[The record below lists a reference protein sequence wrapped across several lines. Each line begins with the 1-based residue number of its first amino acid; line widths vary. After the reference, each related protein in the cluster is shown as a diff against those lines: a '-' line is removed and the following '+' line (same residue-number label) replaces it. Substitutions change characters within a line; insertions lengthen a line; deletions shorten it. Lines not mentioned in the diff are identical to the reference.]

1 MLPRIFSDKKTLSDF
16 KKFHLSAILKPE
28 HLVLLAKTCHN
39 SYILKLCVR
48 LIPVDG
54 LNCMERVNWPRTRD
68 ILISIICI
76 GIILWYAWGLL
87 FGLFVHAVVL
97 LLLSMAVA
105 FLLTPAVNYLQ
116 MNNMPRL
123 IATLVMYALV
133 LIALGLLAYAIVF
146 SLIQQVLTF
155 QVTVVNYANA
165 LPDRL
170 TALENF
176 LVSNGIPQSSIND
189 ALNQVRGQATAF
201 ASALAN
207 NVLNIALIV
216 TNTFIDILLILV
228 LSFYFTLDGQHI
240 RDNLVGIAPKGW
252 MPHVLLF
259 EDALNRVVGNY
270 IRGQLTL
277 AVIIGVL
284 AGVGSAWLGLKD
296 YALIIGVLAFLF
308 ETIPMVGPTLAS
320 IPAILLS
327 LLLPEPFPRTFWIII
342 YFVAV
347 QMIESNI
354 LGPRIVG
361 HAVGLHPIAS
371 ILALIIGAQLFGA
384 FGALLA
390 TPIVAAAWV
399 VIASLYRSARGET
412 ADQMMAHRRS
422 GWVIRPPNSLLPRR
436 RKTGALSNGSSTDIG
451 LMSVPVHEE
460 EAVSKTPTQQENAR
474 SQTTATHVK
483 ATSIPLEHMDLLRP
497 VSTGKE
503 HESSPGGDEE
513 EEQ

>member
-1 MLPRIFSDKKTLSDF
+1 
-16 KKFHLSAILKPE
+16 
-28 HLVLLAKTCHN
+28 
-39 SYILKLCVR
+39 
-48 LIPVDG
+48 
-54 LNCMERVNWPRTRD
+54 MERVNWSRTRD
-68 ILISIICI
+68 ILICIICI

-97 LLLSMAVA
+97 LLLSMAAA

-116 MNNMPRL
+116 KNNMPRVV
-123 IATLVMYALV
+123 ATLVMYALV
-133 LIALGLLAYAIVF
+133 LIALGALAYALVF

-155 QVTVVNYANA
+155 QATVVIYVNA

-170 TALENF
+170 TALQQF
-176 LVSNGIPQSSIND
+176 LVTNGIPQSSIND
-189 ALNQVRGQATAF
+189 ALNQIRGQATAF
-201 ASALAN
+201 ATALAN

-216 TNTFIDILLILV
+216 TNTFIDILLIVV
-228 LSFYFTLDGQHI
+228 LSFYFTLDGKHI
-240 RDNLVGIAPKGW
+240 RDSLISIAPKRW
-252 MPHVLLF
+252 IPHVLLF

-284 AGVGSAWLGLKD
+284 AGVGSAWLGLSS

-327 LLLPEPFPRTFWIII
+327 LLLPDPFPRTFWIVI
-342 YFVAV
+342 YFIAV

-399 VIASLYRSARGET
+399 VIASLYHSARGET
-412 ADQMMAHRRS
+412 ADQIMAHRRT
-422 GWVIRPPNSLLPRR
+422 GWVIHPPNSLLPRR
-436 RKTGALSNGSSTDIG
+436 RKTGALSNGSNTDIG
-451 LMSVPVHEE
+451 AMRVPAHEE
-460 EAVSKTPTQQENAR
+460 EAGSKTPAQQENSR
-474 SQTTATHVK
+474 SETSTTPSHIK
-483 ATSIPLEHMDLLRP
+483 GNSIPLEHIDLLRP
-497 VSTGKE
+497 VPISKE
-503 HESSPGGDEE
+503 QYSSSSDDEE
-513 EEQ
+513 EQ

>member
-1 MLPRIFSDKKTLSDF
+1 
-16 KKFHLSAILKPE
+16 
-28 HLVLLAKTCHN
+28 
-39 SYILKLCVR
+39 
-48 LIPVDG
+48 
-54 LNCMERVNWPRTRD
+54 MERVNWSRTRD
-68 ILISIICI
+68 ILICIICI
-76 GIILWYAWGLL
+76 GIIFWYAWGLL

-116 MNNMPRL
+116 KNSMPRL

-133 LIALGLLAYAIVF
+133 LIALVALAYAIIF

-155 QVTVVNYANA
+155 QATVVNYANA

-170 TALENF
+170 TALQKF

-189 ALNQVRGQATAF
+189 ALNQIRGQATAF
-201 ASALAN
+201 ATALAN

-216 TNTFIDILLILV
+216 TNTFIDILLIVV
-228 LSFYFTLDGQHI
+228 LSFYFTLDGKRI
-240 RDNLVGIAPKGW
+240 RDSLISIVPKRW
-252 MPHVLLF
+252 MSHALLF

-284 AGVGSAWLGLKD
+284 AGVGSAWLGLSS
-296 YALIIGVLAFLF
+296 YALIIGVLAFIF

-320 IPAILLS
+320 IPAILIS
-327 LLLPEPFPRTFWIII
+327 LILPDPFPRTFWLII
-342 YFVAV
+342 YFIVV
-347 QMIESNI
+347 QMIESYV

-412 ADQMMAHRRS
+412 ADQMMAHRRA
-422 GWVIRPPNSLLPRR
+422 GWVIRPPNTLLPRR
-436 RKTGALSNGSSTDIG
+436 RKTGALFNRSTTGIE
-451 LMSVPVHEE
+451 LTHVPVHQE
-460 EAVSKTPTQQENAR
+460 EAVSKTPAQQVNTR
-474 SQTTATHVK
+474 SETSTTPTHIK
-483 ATSIPLEHMDLLRP
+483 GTSIPLEHIDLLRP
-497 VSTGKE
+497 VPTSKE
-503 HESSPGGDEE
+503 DSSLPVGDEE
-513 EEQ
+513 EQ

>member
-1 MLPRIFSDKKTLSDF
+1 
-16 KKFHLSAILKPE
+16 
-28 HLVLLAKTCHN
+28 
-39 SYILKLCVR
+39 
-48 LIPVDG
+48 
-54 LNCMERVNWPRTRD
+54 MERVNWSRTRD

-87 FGLFVHAVVL
+87 LGLFVHAVVL

-116 MNNMPRL
+116 KNNMPRV
-123 IATLVMYALV
+123 IATLVMYAIV
-133 LIALGLLAYAIVF
+133 LIALGGVAYALVK

-155 QVTVVNYANA
+155 QVTLVDYANA
-165 LPDRL
+165 LPDRF
-170 TALENF
+170 TAFQKF
-176 LVSNGIPQSSIND
+176 LVDNGIPQSSIND
-189 ALNQVRGQATAF
+189 ALNQIRGQATAF
-201 ASALAN
+201 ATTLAN

-240 RDNLVGIAPKGW
+240 RDNLVGIAPKRW

-277 AVIIGVL
+277 AVIIGFL

-371 ILALIIGAQLFGA
+371 IMALIIGAQLFGA

-399 VIASLYRSARGET
+399 VIASLYHSARGET
-412 ADQMMAHRRS
+412 ADQIMAHKRT
-422 GWVIRPPNSLLPRR
+422 GWVIHPPNSLLPRR
-436 RKTGALSNGSSTDIG
+436 RKTGALSNGSHGDLE
-451 LMSVPVHEE
+451 LMRVPVHEE
-460 EAVSKTPTQQENAR
+460 EAASETPAQQENAHSETSSTPTR
-474 SQTTATHVK
+474 IKGS
-483 ATSIPLEHMDLLRP
+483 SIPLEHMDLLRP

-503 HESSPGGDEE
+503 HESPPAGDEE